1 MKQGKKYYLKWMAV
15 IGGVLCGAGLLV
27 AGAAFAAMGFR
38 FDSYVYSSVPE
49 EKVESFTFT
58 GDEIE
63 SVEID
68 VDFCD
73 IRVEKYD
80 GRVPELTIASNL
92 LGYQVEKGKLTVTEQ
107 EEYRTGGWK
116 WYRLVNIGNSGSKE
130 AVLKLP
136 EGFSGSLDLKSDFG
150 AIRVQ
155 DLKGLKELNLQ
166 GDNGNIRLSWLKVQK
181 DLNVQANFG
190 AVRVENCEIGGDLTV
205 RDDSGDVTLE
215 GSSFRRGDI
224 TMAFGQLN
232 AGTRNSG
239 IDCQSLSVQVDNGT
253 IFLKEVNAPEGLKA
267 VSKFGDIRLDKAGS
281 QKFELE
287 SSNGSI
293 TGSIRGR
300 EEEYQILVEKEFGDS
315 NLQSKL
321 EGKYLLDIS
330 TNFGDIDIRFEP

>member
-1 MKQGKKYYLKWMAV
+1 M
-15 IGGVLCGAGLLV
+15 
-27 AGAAFAAMGFR
+27 
-38 FDSYVYSSVPE
+38 
-49 EKVESFTFT
+49 
-58 GDEIE
+58 
-63 SVEID
+63 
-68 VDFCD
+68 DFCD

-166 GDNGNIRLSWLKVQK
+166 GDNGNIRLSGLKVQK
-181 DLNVQANFG
+181 DLSVQANFG

-205 RDDSGDVTLE
+205 RDDNGDVTLE

-267 VSKFGDIRLDKAGS
+267 VSEFGDIRLDKAGS